1 MLFNRLYKFL
11 HSQRF
16 TPTHNYRLRIWWAK
30 NRRAQQREYLNIMHQ
45 IVGANWLNHL
55 QLIDVDSF
63 FIKRGAKVALLVAL
77 VASCLYV
84 II

>member
-1 MLFNRLYKFL
+1 VLFNRLYKFL

-16 TPTHNYRLRIWWAK
+16 TPMHNYRLRIWWSQ

-63 FIKRGAKVALLVAL
+63 LIKRGMKAALLVAL
-77 VASCLYV
+77 VVCCLYV